1 MLGLPGRA
9 MIFSLSQFSQA
20 GMLREADLAAGAQVT
35 LWRDTRQRRLV
46 VAFRGTEQSRWRD
59 LVTDALIAQ
68 ADFVPGQ
75 DDEAALPPLLQ
86 SASASLSS
94 KVAQA
99 VADEERFLEESFH
112 TSLVG
117 AGSLGSLTAQLSRV
131 SSLTD
136 LVRTV
141 TGRADY
147 ELGDLTKEALSQ
159 LSESTA
165 KSIQQMTGKD
175 SYEFGDLTR
184 AAVSAASSAAAGYQ
198 FGDVTKG
205 VLAQAEGVLAKLPA
219 TFGGGGGEADARAL
233 AAAAA
238 AGEAA
243 APAQGGAAM
252 EAETSAVHV
261 GFLRGYLSV
270 RTRLLTMIEALKR
283 DEGGDWSVYVT
294 GHSLGGA
301 LATICA
307 ADLGSGICAADDVV
321 MYNFGSPRVGNL
333 AFVKHFNGVVPEAFR
348 VGFRV

>member
-1 MLGLPGRA
+1 MLVLPGRA
-9 MIFSLSQFSQA
+9 MIFSFCRYFNS
-20 GMLREADLAAGAQVT
+20 MDRVADLAAGAQVT

-147 ELGDLTKEALSQ
+147 EFGDLTKEALSQ
-159 LSESTA
+159 LSDSTA
-165 KSIQQMTGKD
+165 KSIQQLTGKD

-219 TFGGGGGEADARAL
+219 TFGGGGGEADAGAL
-233 AAAAA
+233 AAAAE

-243 APAQGGAAM
+243 APSQGAAARD
-252 EAETSAVHV
+252 AETSAVHV

-348 VGFRV
+348 VWFRV

>member
-1 MLGLPGRA
+1 
-9 MIFSLSQFSQA
+9 MIAA
-20 GMLREADLAAGAQVT
+20 GPREADLAPGAQVT

-68 ADFVPGQ
+68 AAFVPGQ

-99 VADEERFLEESFH
+99 VADEERILEESFH
-112 TSLVG
+112 SSLVG

-147 ELGDLTKEALSQ
+147 EFGDLTKEALSQ
-159 LSESTA
+159 LSDSTA
-165 KSIQQMTGKD
+165 KSIQQLTGKD

-219 TFGGGGGEADARAL
+219 TFGGSGEADAGVL
-233 AAAAA
+233 AAAEEV
-238 AGEAA
+238 GEAA
-243 APAQGGAAM
+243 GQGPAAM
-252 EAETSAVHV
+252 DAETSAVHV

-307 ADLGSGICAADDVV
+307 ADLGAGICAADDVV

-348 VGFRV
+348 VGCVLRV